1 MDICSEA
8 IRTNQALNNKEI
20 VKTLQ
25 LTMQLMELHE
35 ENAFKIRGY
44 QSAITGIEREGVSLE
59 KLNPAQLQE
68 LPGIGK
74 SIAEAIVQI
83 RESGTHPFLDG
94 LLEKTP
100 PGILELL
107 KIKGLGPKK
116 IKTLWQELEITSTHE
131 LMEACQSG
139 QVAKIKGFGAKTQ
152 ESIIQKLEFN
162 AANKGK
168 WLYADIDA
176 EGAFVMAAL
185 KKALE
190 NEPVAAVGAYGKM
203 AEIVEELTFL
213 IGTDRPKD
221 TLTKIDKIEELH
233 RDDRLCSPFRWQGE
247 WKEMELQVILLLAEK
262 DKFIRKKLLLTSSP
276 AHLLHPVEGNSTL
289 GEHFY
294 QKNFSSEEEAYASAG
309 LPPIPADLRE
319 GNGELE
325 WAQDHS
331 LDELVTLEDLK
342 GPLHNHS
349 TYSDGK
355 NKLEDLAAYCK
366 SAGYEYLGIADHSRS
381 AFYANGLDEDRI
393 RIQHEEIDRL
403 NASLAPFRIFKGIE
417 SDILPDGSL
426 DYSAEVLAS
435 FDYIVA
441 SIHSGLS
448 MDSKKATERLIRA
461 IQNPHTTILGH
472 PTGRLLLR
480 REGYPIDHRAV
491 IDACAHYQVV
501 IEINANPWR
510 LDLDWRWVR
519 YAMGQGVTLS
529 INPDAHENE
538 GVNDMKYGVIVGRK
552 GGLTKDMTLNTK
564 SAKELS
570 RYFEARK
577 KNKL

>member
-1 MDICSEA
+1 
-8 IRTNQALNNKEI
+8 
-20 VKTLQ
+20 
-25 LTMQLMELHE
+25 MQLMELHE
-35 ENAFKIRGY
+35 DNAFKIKGY
-44 QSAITGIEREGVSLE
+44 QSAITAIERGGVSLD
-59 KLNPAQLQE
+59 KLDSAQLQE

-74 SIAEAIVQI
+74 SIAEAIIQI
-83 RESGTHPFLDG
+83 RESGTHPFLEG

-100 PGILELL
+100 QGILELL

-116 IKTLWQELEITSTHE
+116 IKTLWKELEITSTHE

-139 QVAKIKGFGAKTQ
+139 QVAKIKGFGEKTQ

-162 AANKGK
+162 ASNKGK
-168 WLYADIDA
+168 WLFADIDD
-176 EGAFVMAAL
+176 EGALLMTTL
-185 KKALE
+185 KKVLGNDVLA
-190 NEPVAAVGAYGKM
+190 PVGSYGKM
-203 AEIVEELTFL
+203 AEIVDDLTFL
-213 IGTDRPKD
+213 IGTDNPKD
-221 TLTKIDKIEELH
+221 TLKKIGKIEELH
-233 RDDRLCSPFRWQGE
+233 RNDRLCSPFRWQGE
-247 WKEMELQVILLLAEK
+247 WKEMGLQVILLLAEK

-276 AHLLHPVEGNSTL
+276 SHLLHPVEGTSTL
-289 GEHFY
+289 GEYFY
-294 QKNFSSEEEAYASAG
+294 RKNFTSEEEAYTSAG
-309 LPPIPADLRE
+309 MPYIPADLRE

-331 LDELVTLEDLK
+331 LDELLTLKDLK

-403 NASLAPFRIFKGIE
+403 NESLAPFRIFKGIE
-417 SDILPDGSL
+417 SDILTDGSL

-510 LDLDWRWVR
+510 LDLDWHWVR
-519 YAMGQGVTLS
+519 YAMEQGVTLS

-538 GVNDMKYGVIVGRK
+538 GINDMKYGVIVGRK

-564 SAKELS
+564 SAEDLNQ
-570 RYFEARK
+570 YFQERK

>member
-1 MDICSEA
+1 
-8 IRTNQALNNKEI
+8 
-20 VKTLQ
+20 
-25 LTMQLMELHE
+25 MELHE
-35 ENAFKIRGY
+35 DNAFKIKGY
-44 QSAITGIEREGVSLE
+44 QSAITAIERGGVSLD
-59 KLNPAQLQE
+59 KLDSAQLQE

-74 SIAEAIVQI
+74 SIAEAIIQI
-83 RESGTHPFLDG
+83 RESGTHPFLEG

-100 PGILELL
+100 QGILELL

-116 IKTLWQELEITSTHE
+116 IKTLWKELEITSTHE

-139 QVAKIKGFGAKTQ
+139 QVAKIKGFGEKTQ

-162 AANKGK
+162 ASNKGK
-168 WLYADIDA
+168 WLFADIDD
-176 EGAFVMAAL
+176 EGALLMTTL
-185 KKALE
+185 KKVLGNDVLA
-190 NEPVAAVGAYGKM
+190 PVGSYGKM
-203 AEIVEELTFL
+203 AEIVDDLTFL
-213 IGTDRPKD
+213 IGTDNPKD
-221 TLTKIDKIEELH
+221 TLKKIGKIEELH
-233 RDDRLCSPFRWQGE
+233 RNDRLCSPFRWQGE
-247 WKEMELQVILLLAEK
+247 WKEMGLQVILLLAEK

-276 AHLLHPVEGNSTL
+276 SHLLHPVEGTSTL
-289 GEHFY
+289 GEYFY
-294 QKNFSSEEEAYASAG
+294 RKNFTSEEEAYTSAG
-309 LPPIPADLRE
+309 MPYIPADLRE

-331 LDELVTLEDLK
+331 LDELLTLKDLK

-403 NASLAPFRIFKGIE
+403 NESLAPFRIFKGIE
-417 SDILPDGSL
+417 SDILTDGSL

-510 LDLDWRWVR
+510 LDLDWHWVR
-519 YAMGQGVTLS
+519 YAMEQGVTLS

-538 GVNDMKYGVIVGRK
+538 GINDMKYGVIVGRK

-564 SAKELS
+564 SAEDLNQ
-570 RYFEARK
+570 YFQERK

>member
-1 MDICSEA
+1 
-8 IRTNQALNNKEI
+8 
-20 VKTLQ
+20 
-25 LTMQLMELHE
+25 MQLMELHE

-44 QSAITGIEREGVSLE
+44 QSAITGVEREGIPLDA
-59 KLNPAQLQE
+59 LNPTQLQE

-100 PGILELL
+100 QGIIELL

-116 IKTLWQELEITSTHE
+116 IKSLWQELEITSTHE

-139 QVAKIKGFGAKTQ
+139 RVAKIKGFGEKTQ

-168 WLYADIDA
+168 WLFADIDH
-176 EGAFVMAAL
+176 EGALVMSAL
-185 KKALE
+185 KKVLE
-190 NEPVAAVGAYGKM
+190 NEALAAVGAYGKM
-203 AEIVEELTFL
+203 AEIVEDLTFL
-213 IGTDRPKD
+213 IGTDNPKG
-221 TLTKIDKIEELH
+221 TLKKIGQMVELH
-233 RDDRLCSPFRWQGE
+233 RDELLCSPFRWQGE
-247 WKEMELQVILLLAEK
+247 WKDMGLQVILLLTEK
-262 DKFIRKKLLLTSSP
+262 NKFIRKKLLLTSSP
-276 AHLLHPVEGNSTL
+276 AHLLHPVEGTSTL

-294 QKNFSSEEEAYASAG
+294 QKNFTSEEEAYTSAG
-309 LPPIPADLRE
+309 LPHIPADLRE

-331 LDELVTLEDLK
+331 LDELLSLKDLK

-355 NKLEDLAAYCK
+355 NKLEDLATYCK
-366 SAGYEYLGIADHSRS
+366 SAGYEYLGMADHSRS
-381 AFYANGLDEDRI
+381 AFYANGLDEERI

-403 NASLAPFRIFKGIE
+403 NETLSPFRIFKGIE
-417 SDILPDGSL
+417 SDILTDGSL
-426 DYSAEVLAS
+426 DYSAEVLDS

-441 SIHSGLS
+441 SIHSGLN

-519 YAMGQGVTLS
+519 YAMEQGVTLS

-538 GVNDMKYGVIVGRK
+538 GIKDMKYGVIVGRK

-564 SAKELS
+564 SVEDLNH
-570 RYFEARK
+570 YFEVRK